1 MVSHGGHASPP
12 RLPDA
17 PFPLAKPARVSGEAP
32 RPAVPL
38 LLLALITFS
47 GTVGM
52 YLFVPA
58 LPEAGAALGA
68 TTGAMQLTVSL
79 YVLGLA
85 LGQPVYGPLSDRFG
99 RRPVLVGGLV
109 LYTLAGLLACLAP
122 SAEVLILARLF
133 QALGGCA
140 GLVLGRAIVRDTS
153 EARQAAQRL
162 ALLNLMVT
170 LGPGLAPVVGSAV
183 LALAGWRVVLLLLC
197 LLGVAN
203 LFFTWRLLP
212 ETGLRAAPPDMPTL
226 LRDYL
231 RLLGSPVF
239 LGYAVCGGCMT
250 TASYAFFGSAS
261 FIFRELGRPE
271 HEAGLALGLL
281 VIGIS
286 IGNWLASRLITRVPI
301 DRVLVLAGALS
312 LGSTLLLLG
321 VVLAGWL
328 TVPWAMGCMFAFTLA
343 VGVGGPP
350 ALAQAI
356 SLNPRLVG
364 SASGLYGAIQMGV
377 GAVCSGLA
385 GLGRDPALAAALVL
399 AGAAVTGQVAL
410 RVALRSRRRAGGAG
424 GD

>member
-1 MVSHGGHASPP
+1 MSAGA
-12 RLPDA
+12 
-17 PFPLAKPARVSGEAP
+17 EAP
-32 RPAVPL
+32 RPSVPL
-38 LLLALITFS
+38 WLLALITFS

-58 LPEAGAALGA
+58 LPGAAIDLGA

-109 LYTLAGLLACLAP
+109 LYTLAGLVACLAP
-122 SAEVLILARLF
+122 NAEVLIAARLF

-153 EARQAAQRL
+153 EAKLAAQRL

-170 LGPGLAPVVGSAV
+170 VGPGLAPLLGSAV
-183 LALAGWRVVLLLLC
+183 VATAGWRVALVLLC

-203 LFFTWRLLP
+203 LAFTWRLLP
-212 ETGLRAAPPDMPTL
+212 ETGLRDAPPDGPTL
-226 LRDYL
+226 VRDYL

-250 TASYAFFGSAS
+250 TASYAFFGSAP

-271 HEAGLALGLL
+271 HEAGIYLALLI
-281 VIGIS
+281 IGIS
-286 IGNWLASRLITRVPI
+286 IGNWLASRLIARAAI
-301 DRVLVLAGALS
+301 DRVLRLAGAVS
-312 LGSTLLLLG
+312 LAATVALLA

-328 TVPWAMGCMFAFTLA
+328 SVASAMGCMFVFTIC
-343 VGVGGPP
+343 VGVGGPS
-350 ALAQAI
+350 ALAQSI
-356 SLNPRLVG
+356 SLNPRVVG
-364 SASGLYGAIQMGV
+364 SASGIYGFIQMAV
-377 GAVCSGLA
+377 GALCSGLA
-385 GLGRDPALAAALVL
+385 GLGQDPALAASLVL
-399 AGAAVTGQVAL
+399 VGAALTGQVAL
-410 RVALRSRRRAGGAG
+410 RLALRGKRRAEGG
-424 GD
+424 

>member
-1 MVSHGGHASPP
+1 MSAGA
-12 RLPDA
+12 
-17 PFPLAKPARVSGEAP
+17 EAP
-32 RPAVPL
+32 RPSVPL
-38 LLLALITFS
+38 WLLALITFS

-58 LPEAGAALGA
+58 LPGAAIDLGA

-109 LYTLAGLLACLAP
+109 LYTLAGLVACLAP
-122 SAEVLILARLF
+122 NAEVLIVARLF

-153 EARQAAQRL
+153 EAKQAAQRL

-170 LGPGLAPVVGSAV
+170 VGPGLAPLLGSAV
-183 LALAGWRVVLLLLC
+183 VATAGWRVALVLLC

-203 LFFTWRLLP
+203 LAFTWRLLP
-212 ETGLRAAPPDMPTL
+212 ETGLRDAPPDGPTL

-250 TASYAFFGSAS
+250 TASYAFFGSAP

-271 HEAGLALGLL
+271 HEAGIYLALLI
-281 VIGIS
+281 IGIS
-286 IGNWLASRLITRVPI
+286 IGNWLASRLIARASI
-301 DRVLVLAGALS
+301 DRVLRLAGAVS
-312 LGSTLLLLG
+312 LAATLALLA

-328 TVPWAMGCMFAFTLA
+328 SVVSAMGCMFVFTIC
-343 VGVGGPP
+343 VGIGGPS
-350 ALAQAI
+350 ALAQSI
-356 SLNPRLVG
+356 SLNPRVVG
-364 SASGLYGAIQMGV
+364 SASGLYGSIQMAV

-385 GLGRDPALAAALVL
+385 GLGQDPALAASLVL
-399 AGAAVTGQVAL
+399 VGAALTGQLAL
-410 RVALRSRRRAGGAG
+410 RLALRGKRRAESG
-424 GD
+424 